1 MNVKE
6 VLDDARKVLTDSNI
20 EDAPLEAE
28 VLLRDTLKKDRV
40 GLYLALDDELSTE
53 QQNAFRDRLARRLDD
68 EPTAY
73 IIGHREFYGRDFL
86 VDASVLVPRP
96 ETELLVEK
104 ALEIV
109 RKHRL
114 SVIAEVGTGCGAVAI
129 SLALELPHVR
139 VYATDISA
147 SALEVARAN
156 SRKHGVSDR
165 VRLLSSDLLGALPEP
180 VEMVVANLPYVR
192 ESDLPRS
199 GPVSREPRLALDG
212 GTDGLDKIRRLCSQA
227 KAVPGSGGYLLLEV
241 GEGQARA
248 VSAFLRDLFPPAFIE
263 VTPDLSGIDRVVSMM
278 LPWQG

>member
-73 IIGHREFYGRDFL
+73 ILGHREFYGRDFL

-104 ALEIV
+104 ALEIA

-114 SVIAEVGTGCGAVAI
+114 FVIAEVGTGCGAVAI
-129 SLALELPHVR
+129 SLALELPHAT
-139 VYATDISA
+139 VYANDISA
-147 SALEVARAN
+147 SALEVARTN

-165 VRLLSSDLLGALPEP
+165 VHLLRGDLLDTLPEP

-212 GTDGLDKIRRLCSQA
+212 GTDGLDKIRRLCIQA
-227 KAVPGSGGYLLLEV
+227 QAVPGSGGYLLLEV

-248 VSAFLRDLFPPAFIE
+248 VSAFLRGLFPPAEVE
-263 VTPDLSGIDRVVSMM
+263 VTPDLSGIDRVVSVM
-278 LPWQG
+278 LP

>member
-40 GLYLALDDELSTE
+40 GLYLALDDELSIE

-73 IIGHREFYGRDFL
+73 ILGYREFYGRDFI

-129 SLALELPHVR
+129 SLALELPQAR
-139 VYATDISA
+139 VYATDISV

-165 VRLLSSDLLGALPEP
+165 VRLLKGDLLEALPEP

-192 ESDLPRS
+192 ESDMPRS

-212 GTDGLDKIRRLCSQA
+212 GTDGLDKIRRLCIQA

-241 GEGQARA
+241 GEGQARV
-248 VSAFLRDLFPPAFIE
+248 VSDFLHDLFPPALVE
-263 VTPDLSGIDRVVSMM
+263 VIPDLSGIDRVVSVM
-278 LPWQG
+278 LP

>member
-6 VLDDARKVLTDSNI
+6 VLDDARKALTDSNI

-73 IIGHREFYGRDFL
+73 ILGYREFYGRDFL

-129 SLALELPHVR
+129 SLALELPHAR

-147 SALEVARAN
+147 SALKVARAN

-165 VRLLSSDLLGALPEP
+165 VRLLNGDLLDALPEP

-212 GTDGLDKIRRLCSQA
+212 GTDGLDKIRRLCIQA

-248 VSAFLRDLFPPAFIE
+248 VSAFLHDLFPPAPVDVI
-263 VTPDLSGIDRVVSMM
+263 PDLSGIDRVVSVI
-278 LPWQG
+278 LP

>member
-129 SLALELPHVR
+129 SLALELPHAR

-165 VRLLSSDLLGALPEP
+165 VHLLNCDLLGALPEP

-248 VSAFLRDLFPPAFIE
+248 VSAFLHGLFPPAFIE

-278 LPWQG
+278 LP

>member
-1 MNVKE
+1 VNVKE

-109 RKHRL
+109 RKRRL

-147 SALEVARAN
+147 SALEVARVN

-165 VRLLSSDLLGALPEP
+165 VHLLNCDLLGALPEP

-192 ESDLPRS
+192 ETDLPRS

-227 KAVPGSGGYLLLEV
+227 KAVPGSGGHLLLEV
-241 GEGQARA
+241 GEGQAGA
-248 VSAFLRDLFPPAFIE
+248 VSVFLHGLFPPALVE

-278 LPWQG
+278 LP

>member
-20 EDAPLEAE
+20 EDSPLEAE

-109 RKHRL
+109 RKRRL

-129 SLALELPHVR
+129 SLALEMPHAR
-139 VYATDISA
+139 VYATDIST

-165 VRLLSSDLLGALPEP
+165 VRLLSGDLLGALPEP

-248 VSAFLRDLFPPAFIE
+248 VSAFLHGLFPPAFIE

-278 LPWQG
+278 LP

>member
-109 RKHRL
+109 RKRRL

-147 SALEVARAN
+147 SALEVARVN

-165 VRLLSSDLLGALPEP
+165 VHLLNCDLLGALPEP

-227 KAVPGSGGYLLLEV
+227 KVVPGSEGYLLLEV

-248 VSAFLRDLFPPAFIE
+248 VSAFLHDLFSPALVE

-278 LPWQG
+278 LP

>member
-165 VRLLSSDLLGALPEP
+165 VHLLNCDLRGALPEP
-180 VEMVVANLPYVR
+180 VEMGVANLPYVR

-248 VSAFLRDLFPPAFIE
+248 VSAFLHGLFPPAFIE

-278 LPWQG
+278 LP

>member
-40 GLYLALDDELSTE
+40 GLYLALDDELSIE

-73 IIGHREFYGRDFL
+73 ILGYREFYGRDFI

-129 SLALELPHVR
+129 SLALELPQAR
-139 VYATDISA
+139 VYATDISV

-165 VRLLSSDLLGALPEP
+165 VRLLKGDLLEALPEP

-212 GTDGLDKIRRLCSQA
+212 GTDGLDKIRRLCIQA
-227 KAVPGSGGYLLLEV
+227 QAVPGSGGYLLLEV

-248 VSAFLRDLFPPAFIE
+248 VSAFLRGLFPPAEVE
-263 VTPDLSGIDRVVSMM
+263 VTPDLSGIDRVVSVM
-278 LPWQG
+278 LP

>member
-1 MNVKE
+1 
-6 VLDDARKVLTDSNI
+6 
-20 EDAPLEAE
+20 
-28 VLLRDTLKKDRV
+28 
-40 GLYLALDDELSTE
+40 LSTE

-73 IIGHREFYGRDFL
+73 ILGYREFYGCDFL

-104 ALEIV
+104 ALEIA

-114 SVIAEVGTGCGAVAI
+114 SVVAEVGTGCGAVAI
-129 SLALELPHVR
+129 SLALELPHAR

-147 SALEVARAN
+147 SALKVARAN

-165 VRLLSSDLLGALPEP
+165 VRLLNGDLLDALPEP

-212 GTDGLDKIRRLCSQA
+212 GTDGLDKIRRLCIQA
-227 KAVPGSGGYLLLEV
+227 KVVPGSGGYLLLEI

-248 VSAFLRDLFPPAFIE
+248 VSTFLYDLFPPALVE
-263 VTPDLSGIDRVVSMM
+263 VTLDLSGIDRVVSVT
-278 LPWQG
+278 LP

>member
-248 VSAFLRDLFPPAFIE
+248 VSTFLHDLFPPALVE

-278 LPWQG
+278 LP

>member
-6 VLDDARKVLTDSNI
+6 VLDDARRMLTDSDI

-53 QQNAFRDRLARRLDD
+53 QQNAFSDRLARRLDD

-73 IIGHREFYGRDFL
+73 ILGYREFYGRDFL

-109 RKHRL
+109 RKHGL

-129 SLALELPHVR
+129 SLALELPHTM

-147 SALEVARAN
+147 SALRVARAN

-165 VRLLSSDLLGALPEP
+165 VRLLSGDLLDALPEP

-192 ESDLPRS
+192 ESDLPSS

-212 GTDGLDKIRRLCSQA
+212 GTDGLDKIRRLCIQA
-227 KAVPGSGGYLLLEV
+227 KTMPGSGGHLLLEV

-248 VSAFLRDLFPPAFIE
+248 VSTFLQDLFPPAI
-263 VTPDLSGIDRVVSMM
+263 VDVVPDLSTIDRIVSVM
-278 LPWQG
+278 LH

>member
-165 VRLLSSDLLGALPEP
+165 VRLLSGDLLGALPEP

-248 VSAFLRDLFPPAFIE
+248 VSAFLHDLFPPAFIE

-278 LPWQG
+278 LP

>member
-109 RKHRL
+109 RKRRL

-147 SALEVARAN
+147 SALEVARVN

-165 VRLLSSDLLGALPEP
+165 VHLLNCDLLGALPEP

-192 ESDLPRS
+192 ETDLPRS

-241 GEGQARA
+241 GEGQAGV
-248 VSAFLRDLFPPAFIE
+248 VSVFLHGLFPPALVE

-278 LPWQG
+278 LP

>member
-28 VLLRDTLKKDRV
+28 ILLRDTLKKDRV

-53 QQNAFRDRLARRLDD
+53 QQNAFTDRLARRLDD

-73 IIGHREFYGRDFL
+73 ILGYREFYGREFI

-109 RKHRL
+109 RKHTL

-129 SLALELPHVR
+129 SLALELPHAR

-147 SALEVARAN
+147 SALKIARAN

-165 VRLLSSDLLGALPEP
+165 VRLLSGDLLDALPGP

-192 ESDLPRS
+192 KPDLPRS

-212 GTDGLDKIRRLCSQA
+212 GTDGLDKIRRLCIQA
-227 KAVPGSGGYLLLEV
+227 KGLSGPGGFLLLEV
-241 GEGQARA
+241 GEGQAGT
-248 VSAFLRDLFPPAFIE
+248 VSTFLHDLFPPARVD
-263 VTPDLSGIDRVVSMM
+263 VTPDLSGIDRVVSLM
-278 LPWQG
+278 LP

>member
-6 VLDDARKVLTDSNI
+6 VLDDARKALTDSNI

-28 VLLRDTLKKDRV
+28 ILLRDTLKKDRV

-53 QQNAFRDRLARRLDD
+53 QQNAFTDRLARRLDD

-73 IIGHREFYGRDFL
+73 ILGYREFYGRDFI

-129 SLALELPHVR
+129 SLALELPHAR

-147 SALEVARAN
+147 SALKVARAN

-165 VRLLSSDLLGALPEP
+165 VRLLSGDLLDALPEP
-180 VEMVVANLPYVR
+180 VEMVVANLPYVS
-192 ESDLPRS
+192 EPDLPRS

-212 GTDGLDKIRRLCSQA
+212 GTDGLDKIRRLCIQA

-241 GEGQARA
+241 GEGQAGT
-248 VSAFLRDLFPPAFIE
+248 VSTFLHDLFPPARVD
-263 VTPDLSGIDRVVSMM
+263 VTPDLSGIDRIVSVK
-278 LPWQG
+278 LP

>member
-73 IIGHREFYGRDFL
+73 IIGHREFYGRDYL

-165 VRLLSSDLLGALPEP
+165 VRLLSGDLLGALPEP

-248 VSAFLRDLFPPAFIE
+248 VSAFLHGLFPPAFIE

-278 LPWQG
+278 LP

>member
-165 VRLLSSDLLGALPEP
+165 VRLLSGDLLGALPEP

-248 VSAFLRDLFPPAFIE
+248 VSAFLHGLFPPAFIE

-278 LPWQG
+278 LP

>member
-248 VSAFLRDLFPPAFIE
+248 VSAFLHGLFPPAFIE

-278 LPWQG
+278 LP

>member
-109 RKHRL
+109 RKRRL

-147 SALEVARAN
+147 SALEVARVN

-165 VRLLSSDLLGALPEP
+165 VHLLNCDLLGALPEP

-192 ESDLPRS
+192 ETDLPRS

-227 KAVPGSGGYLLLEV
+227 KAVPGSGGHLLLEV
-241 GEGQARA
+241 GEGQAGA
-248 VSAFLRDLFPPAFIE
+248 VSVFLHGLFPPALVE

-278 LPWQG
+278 LP

>member
-114 SVIAEVGTGCGAVAI
+114 SVIAEIGTGCGAVAI

-165 VRLLSSDLLGALPEP
+165 VRLLSGDLLGALPEP

-248 VSAFLRDLFPPAFIE
+248 VSAFLHGLFPPAFIE

-278 LPWQG
+278 LP

>member
-109 RKHRL
+109 RKRRL

-147 SALEVARAN
+147 SALEVARVN

-165 VRLLSSDLLGALPEP
+165 VHLLNCDLLGALPEP

-227 KAVPGSGGYLLLEV
+227 KAVPGSGGHLLLEV
-241 GEGQARA
+241 GEGQAGA
-248 VSAFLRDLFPPAFIE
+248 VSVFLHGLFPPALVE

-278 LPWQG
+278 LP

>member
-73 IIGHREFYGRDFL
+73 IIGHREFYGRDYL

-114 SVIAEVGTGCGAVAI
+114 SVIAEIGTGCGAVAI

-165 VRLLSSDLLGALPEP
+165 VRLLSGDLLGALPEP

-248 VSAFLRDLFPPAFIE
+248 VSAFLHGLFPPAFIE

-278 LPWQG
+278 LP